1 MALINIAKMRQGGI
15 CYQIDIDFHLYSTD
29 EKWLLPHF
37 EKMLYD
43 QAMLMLA
50 YAEGWRQ
57 SGDPLFWETVLE
69 IAAYVDEHL
78 TSSEGGFFSAVDAD
92 CEGEDG
98 KFLVW
103 LTQVIDTLIA
113 TRADVVT

>member
-57 SGDPLFWETVLE
+57 SGDPLFRETVLE
-69 IAAYVDEHL
+69 IAAYVDEQL
-78 TSSEGGFFSAVDAD
+78 TSSEGGLLSAEDAD
-92 CEGEDG
+92 SEGEVG
-98 KFLVW
+98 KFYIW
-103 LTQVIDTLIA
+103 RPQVIEALL
-113 TRADVVT
+113 VTED